1 MQEGSQRPDQAYTGK
16 TEECI
21 PIGRGSATAAAA
33 AGGGGWQCKARCQR
47 HFFSLLGEV
56 EDAAA
61 VLFAAVRF
69 MGHFHPVLEHSEAAV
84 KTHFHTQTTAQST
97 IAVHLA
103 NVKMNID
110 LLMHTFTQTASL
122 YIQFQSNP

>member
-1 MQEGSQRPDQAYTGK
+1 MAMQSQMPETL
-16 TEECI
+16 
-21 PIGRGSATAAAA
+21 
-33 AGGGGWQCKARCQR
+33 
-47 HFFSLLGEV
+47 FSLLGEV
-56 EDAAA
+56 EDAAAAA

-103 NVKMNID
+103 NV
-110 LLMHTFTQTASL
+110 
-122 YIQFQSNP
+122 